1 MKFRSVLLLFV
12 STSLCFCLSGCF
24 NWAARGE
31 RKLPKETSLHKT
43 YNYDGKIII
52 VGAGASGLAAAKV
65 LEQNNIDYIILEATN
80 RYGGRLKKD
89 TTLADFPIDIG
100 AEWLHSA
107 LITLN
112 KLKGKQ
118 GTEIDEELIPYNLDS
133 TASWDGKEYK
143 VDPHWQ
149 NNFMYNFLPES
160 KFKTTTWYDFVNE
173 NIAKTVKHKIQYN
186 SPVNAIDYSGNNV
199 IVKTSNGKTYD
210 ADRILVTVSIGV
222 LKSNLITFIP
232 EMNKENRKAI
242 ESITFHP
249 GFKVAMKFSE
259 KFYPDAITCKVKNGE
274 KGFYDIAFKKN
285 VQTNVL
291 GFLCTGNETQKYYN
305 LKSEQE
311 IISSLLEELD
321 EMFDGKASKFYSG
334 EYILENWGQYEFIQG
349 TWTQAIHEKRSYLKI
364 INQPLDNKV
373 YFAGEIYDTYQQ
385 MGVPGA
391 VLSGYYAIDKLL
403 TDK

>member
-107 LITLN
+107 PITLN
-112 KLKGKQ
+112 KLKGKR
-118 GTEIDEELIPYNLDS
+118 GTEIDEELIPYHLYS

-143 VDPHWQ
+143 IDPHWQ

-160 KFKTTTWYDFVNE
+160 KFKTSTWYDFVNE

-199 IVKTSNGKTYD
+199 IVKTSNGKTYE

-391 VLSGYYAIDKLL
+391 VLSGYYTIDKLL